1 MDKKTQWIHAKIL
14 DKVPVDE
21 YNTVFGIEMVL
32 DDEDNTLIIYDRNGN
47 QIDSSHSR
55 YGEVIEAIWEYI
67 KDKDPIDEFLKSIAV

>member
-1 MDKKTQWIHAKIL
+1 MDKKTQEIHAKIL
-14 DKVPVDE
+14 DRVPVDE
-21 YNTVFGIEMVL
+21 HNTVFGIEMVL

-47 QIDSSHSR
+47 QIDSSHPR